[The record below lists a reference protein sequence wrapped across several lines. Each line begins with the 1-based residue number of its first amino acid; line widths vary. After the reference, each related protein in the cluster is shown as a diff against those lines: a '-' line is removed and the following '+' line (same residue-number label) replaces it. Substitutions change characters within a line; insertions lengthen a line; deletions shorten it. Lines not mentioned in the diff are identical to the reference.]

1 MFPRPH
7 MHPDLEKLV
16 TRAKIDQST
25 ADQLDSLQP
34 GTFCFHKSW
43 GAGVVKAWDRL
54 GVKVVIDF
62 EDKPGHEMGMKFA
75 ATSLEPLPE
84 DHFYA
89 KRYGNLKELQ
99 AMANDDPVALTKLA
113 LSGRGGK
120 MSLDQ
125 FETMMKGRIVPDGKY
140 KSWWESTKKKLRNDR
155 QLVVPSK
162 RNEPLE
168 LRSSDLSPD
177 AGLIE
182 DYMKSRDLKGKV
194 RAFEAILK
202 DLSVFEDAP
211 AQLLPVIEDIN
222 DASRKGMRL
231 NLSASME
238 MVLVRDELQ
247 SKEKELLLDD
257 DQLTIAE
264 ILRSNR
270 PKIAE
275 LLHGLSL
282 ARLRQILG
290 SFKEAFG
297 EEEWI
302 QVMLAQIPKCGLR
315 SIGEIANYLAED
327 GHSDTVL
334 EFFESGLQ
342 QRMLSSDAIAW
353 ICRERK
359 GMTEVIFDPSVS
371 LVVMSSLEKDS
382 LLDEGGVR
390 AASKLRD
397 LLGDD
402 KNLIPD
408 LINEADIN
416 TVRIFASRLMGSSI
430 FDDLT
435 RKSLMARI
443 LKIYPDVQDLVSGK
457 KEEKDEVL
465 IVSEASLK
473 TKQAAY
479 DKLIREEIPQNR
491 EDIKIARSYGD
502 LRENF
507 EYKSAKEYQ
516 RVLMKRKADWE
527 HDLKLAKP
535 TDFSGA
541 DPSRVGIGT
550 VVTIEPSQGGEK
562 IIYTILGAWDSD
574 PDKHILAYL
583 SDRGQ
588 LMLEKKVGEEIGL
601 PTDTGGTDTYRI
613 LDIRGYDGS

>member
-1 MFPRPH
+1 

-16 TRAKIDQST
+16 TRAKIDQPT
-25 ADQLDSLQP
+25 AEKLDSLQP

-43 GAGVVKAWDRL
+43 GAGKVSGWDRL

-75 ATSLEPLPE
+75 ANSLEPLTE
-84 DHFYA
+84 EHFYA
-89 KRYGNLKELQ
+89 KRHSNLEELQ
-99 AMANDDPVALTKLA
+99 ALAADDPIALTKLA
-113 LSGRGGK
+113 LSGQGGSL
-120 MSLDQ
+120 SLDQ
-125 FETMMKGRIVPDGKY
+125 FESMIKGRVVPDGKY
-140 KSWWESTKKKLRNDR
+140 KSWWESTKKKLRTDR

-168 LRSSDLSPD
+168 LRDSDLSPAD
-177 AGLIE
+177 SLVE
-182 DYMKSRDLKGKV
+182 DYLKSRDLKAKV
-194 RAFEAILK
+194 RAAEAILK
-202 DLSVFEDAP
+202 DISVFDDAP
-211 AQLLPVIEDIN
+211 AQLLPVVEDIN
-222 DASRKGMRL
+222 DSARRGMKL
-231 NLSASME
+231 NLSAAME

-247 SKEKELLLDD
+247 KKEKELLLDD
-257 DQLTIAE
+257 EQITIAE
-264 ILRSNR
+264 ILRNNKSE
-270 PKIAE
+270 IAD

-282 ARLRQILG
+282 TRLRQILG
-290 SFKEAFG
+290 SFKDAFG
-297 EEEWI
+297 DEWV
-302 QVMLAQIPKCGLR
+302 QVMLAQIPQCGLR
-315 SIGEIANYLAED
+315 SIGEIATFLSDD
-327 GHSDTVL
+327 GYSDTVL

-342 QRMLSSDAIAW
+342 QRALSSDAIAW
-353 ICRERK
+353 VCRERK

-371 LVVMSSLEKDS
+371 LVVMSSLEQDS

-397 LLGDD
+397 LLSDD
-402 KNLIPD
+402 RELIPD

-416 TVRIFASRLMGSSI
+416 TVRIFASRLMGSNI

-443 LKIYPDVQDLVSGK
+443 LKIYPDVQDLVSGR
-457 KEEKDEVL
+457 EEEQEEAL
-465 IVSEASLK
+465 IVSEESLAA
-473 TKQAAY
+473 KQAAY

-491 EDIKIARSYGD
+491 EDIKVARSYGD

-527 HDLKLAKP
+527 HDLKLAKA
-535 TDFSGA
+535 TDFSTATA
-541 DPSRVGIGT
+541 DSVSIGT
-550 VVTIEPSQGGEK
+550 VVTIEPEQGGTP
-562 IIYTILGAWDSD
+562 ITYTILGAWDSD

-588 LMLEKKVGEEIGL
+588 LLLEKKVGDEVGL
-601 PTDTGGTDTYRI
+601 PTDTGGTDTFRI
-613 LDIRGYDGS
+613 VDIKPYAS